1 MVNIVIITQ
10 ARIGSSRFPSK
21 ILKKINEDSLLE
33 IHLSR
38 LIKSKRASS
47 VVVATTFENGTDK
60 IEKITKKLGI
70 NFFQGDTDDV
80 LDRYY
85 KAAIKYSADYIVR
98 VTSDCPLID
107 PNLIDKVID
116 FTIKEN
122 LDYGSNVLLHNYPD
136 GQDIEVFKFYA
147 LKSAWEKA
155 KNISER
161 EHVTPFIINNSS
173 FNGKNIFKA
182 LNFSEAISNKYSKIR
197 MTVDYEIDIELIRYF
212 VNEKGKFSDWQTYAE
227 LFLNTSKNFKNQ
239 EIKRNES
246 YLKQIENESK

>member
-10 ARIGSSRFPSK
+10 ARIGSNRFPSK
-21 ILKKINEDSLLE
+21 ILKKINNDSLLE

-38 LIKSKRASS
+38 LIKSKRANG
-47 VVVATTFENGTDK
+47 VIVATTFEKDTDK
-60 IEKITKKLGI
+60 IEMITKKLGV
-70 NFFQGDTDDV
+70 NFFQGDTEDV

-107 PNLIDKVID
+107 PNLIDMVID

-136 GQDIEVFKFYA
+136 GQDIEVFKFDA

-173 FNGKNIFKA
+173 FNGRNMFKS
-182 LNFSEAISNKYSKIR
+182 LNFSEAISTEYSKIR
-197 MTVDYEIDIELIRYF
+197 MTVDYEIDLELIRYL
-212 VNEKGKFSDWQTYAE
+212 VNEKGKFSDWQTYAG
-227 LFLNTSKNFKNQ
+227 LFLKASKKFKNQ

>member
-10 ARIGSSRFPSK
+10 ARIGSNRFPSK
-21 ILKKINEDSLLE
+21 ILKKVNKDSLLE
-33 IHLSR
+33 IQLLR
-38 LIKSKRASS
+38 LTKSKMAKGI
-47 VVVATTFENGTDK
+47 VVATTFEKGTDK
-60 IEKITKKLGI
+60 IQKITKKLGI
-70 NFFQGDTDDV
+70 NFFQGDTEDV
-80 LDRYY
+80 LDRFY

-107 PNLIDKVID
+107 PNLIDKVIN
-116 FTIKEN
+116 FTLNEN

-136 GQDIEVFKFYA
+136 GQDIEVFKFDA
-147 LKSAWEKA
+147 LKLAWKKA

-173 FNGKNIFKA
+173 FNGKNIFKS
-182 LNFSEAISNKYSKIR
+182 LNFSEVISTKYSKIR
-197 MTVDYEIDIELIRYF
+197 MTVDYETDMELIRYL